1 MKFTNFLFIFLIGFT
16 AFAQDQDS
24 NYKTKTVAVQNTITI
39 DSVSI
44 NSSYFS
50 LKRKDKTIIDSTYY
64 SVDFAKALITIKKP
78 IASDSIIIDYLSYP
92 EFLTKTYKLLDDKII
107 VEIPTIFNN
116 YIKSNKLVKLIHLH
130 LLMD

>member
-1 MKFTNFLFIFLIGFT
+1 MKFIHFLFIFLIGFT

-24 NYKTKTVAVQNTITI
+24 NYKTKTVAVQNTIAI

-44 NSSYFS
+44 NSAYFS
-50 LKRKDKTIIDSTYY
+50 LKRKDNTIIDSTYY
-64 SVDFAKALITIKKP
+64 SVDFAKALITLKKP
-78 IASDSIIIDYLSYP
+78 IASDSIIVDYLSYP
-92 EFLTKTYKLLDDKII
+92 ELSLKIPI
-107 VEIPTIFNN
+107 IFNN